1 VHLGALNGSTAD
13 EMYLL
18 VDSLIEMGMEG
29 VSMRRCIIAD
39 DCELANSITGHRSS
53 LITFQRAQRTIAR
66 RRRRKHI

>member
-1 VHLGALNGSTAD
+1 MHLGALNGSTAD

-53 LITFQRAQRTIAR
+53 LIT
-66 RRRRKHI
+66 